1 MTISALFATTTLVL
15 VRAGWMRVVSASCLV
30 SATCLLFSLSLSLFW
45 VWFASDAGSLSDL
58 SLLVYI
64 KCIEIVQYLAPL
76 CVSPRRIPICPP
88 FEKCCPVQPAIGKKK
103 NSSAVCCLLSLA
115 RLCQEPL
122 KHVFL
127 SGFVVCEAQGH
138 KKQRE
143 STAGQQVSRQRAFN
157 VSTAAQGNL
166 VQYRE
171 VRLGPSTWQLIS

>member
-1 MTISALFATTTLVL
+1 MLLLLWFWFAQ
-15 VRAGWMRVVSASCLV
+15 AGCASCLPRA
-30 SATCLLFSLSLSLFW
+30 SYLPLACSSLFPLSLFW

-143 STAGQQVSRQRAFN
+143 STAAGP
-157 VSTAAQGNL
+157 
-166 VQYRE
+166 RE
-171 VRLGPSTWQLIS
+171 FGSCRCTCW

>member
-1 MTISALFATTTLVL
+1 MTISALFATTSLVL
-15 VRAGWMRVVSASCLV
+15 VRAGWMRVVSAASCLV

-103 NSSAVCCLLSLA
+103 TPRLCVAYLVLLASAKSPLSMFFSAALLSAKRRDTRSRGRAQQDSRSAGNAHSMSA
-115 RLCQEPL
+115 R
-122 KHVFL
+122 
-127 SGFVVCEAQGH
+127 
-138 KKQRE
+138 R
-143 STAGQQVSRQRAFN
+143 RRA
-157 VSTAAQGNL
+157 
-166 VQYRE
+166 
-171 VRLGPSTWQLIS
+171 I

>member
-1 MTISALFATTTLVL
+1 MTISALFATTSLVL

-103 NSSAVCCLLSLA
+103 TPRLCVAYLVLLASAKSPLSMFFSAALLSAKRRDTRSRGRAQQDSRSAGNAHSMSA
-115 RLCQEPL
+115 R
-122 KHVFL
+122 
-127 SGFVVCEAQGH
+127 
-138 KKQRE
+138 R
-143 STAGQQVSRQRAFN
+143 RRA
-157 VSTAAQGNL
+157 
-166 VQYRE
+166 
-171 VRLGPSTWQLIS
+171 I